1 MSRGDLRNLQ
11 AASNRCRNTSAA
23 FLNSDRNRRH
33 AKGPETIFMPIWN
46 GFGGPYPRP
55 KYCQWIPGEPSA
67 DDKCKC
73 RAPVMEASP
82 DERPSPYC
90 AEHEAWAHGR
100 QVAA

>member
-1 MSRGDLRNLQ
+1 MTARLRQ
-11 AASNRCRNTSAA
+11 QQSASMRYRETSAA
-23 FLNSDRNRRH
+23 FLNSSRNRRH
-33 AKGPETIFMPIWN
+33 AKGREEVFLPIMQ

-55 KYCQWIPGEPSA
+55 KLCQWIAGEPSA
-67 DDKCKC
+67 NDSCKC
-73 RAPVMEASP
+73 RAPVMEAGP